1 MKVKC
6 ICKQCKV
13 LNIEKNENNGIEWY
27 SAVFMQGNEV
37 NSNITV
43 DKNIAPELKPMQ
55 TYDLIL
61 TVTEN
66 PKAYRNGTGAYIESK
81 FKITGV
87 DGKKD
92 SVAKA

>member
-6 ICKQCKV
+6 ICKGCKV

-43 DKNIAPELKPMQ
+43 DKEIAPELKPMQ

-61 TVTEN
+61 TVTFN
-66 PKAYRNGTGAYIESK
+66 ICSSSIPISLRIFSNSK
-81 FKITGV
+81 NQIICLHRF
-87 DGKKD
+87 
-92 SVAKA
+92 